1 MVKTYGYEIGSGE
14 SFPEIDNPALTKDGE
29 FDGVI
34 DKIGLTPVKDI
45 NQGQKG
51 IIIDA
56 LM

>member
-1 MVKTYGYEIGSGE
+1 MVKTYGYEIGSKE
-14 SFPEIDNPALTKDGE
+14 KFPGIDNPALTKDGE
-29 FDGVI
+29 FS
-34 DKIGLTPVKDI
+34 VKEV

>member
-14 SFPEIDNPALTKDGE
+14 RFSEIDNPALTKDGE

-34 DKIGLTPVKDI
+34 DKIGLNPVKEI

-51 IIIDA
+51 IIDA